1 MPAPGGVP
9 VASPCRSRPY
19 HSKQSINLIKAFSA
33 VAWRQVAGKQRH
45 RVSRSSSFGAMTTLA
60 TLDAAV
66 QRHVDI
72 INTEILHVDPGSFPW
87 QDAGALSA
95 IESDSLAPVNLAAN
109 PPTPMYTSD
118 LSHLRRAAE
127 LLQQEEVVA
136 IPTETVYGLAANAL
150 SASAVR
156 KIFAA
161 KQRPSD
167 NPLIIHISS
176 LDMLRALYP
185 DGSPIPPIYTPIL
198 ARHWPGP
205 LTILLPRSPLVPEA
219 VTCGQPTMAVR
230 LPSHPVARTLIA
242 LCGFPL
248 AAPSA
253 NSSGRPSPTLAHHV
267 LEDLKGRLPL
277 IIDGGA
283 CSSGLESTVLDALR
297 QPPAILRPGGVTY
310 EQLQQQEGL
319 AGLQV
324 YRRDFVDSQLEAA
337 PSTPG
342 MKYRHYSPDAKVG
355 ARAGAAH
362 AACQHVCLAPE
373 GVVQPALGSACSS
386 AALRMMMLLLHG

>member
-1 MPAPGGVP
+1 MPPGGVP

-19 HSKQSINLIKAFSA
+19 HSNQSTNLIKAFSA

-45 RVSRSSSFGAMTTLA
+45 RVSRSSSFAAMTTLA

-66 QRHVDI
+66 QRHGDI
-72 INTEILHVDPGSFPW
+72 ITTEILHVDPGSFPW

-95 IESDSLAPVNLAAN
+95 IDSDSLAPVALAAN
-109 PPTPMYTSD
+109 PPTPTYTSD

-185 DGSPIPPIYTPIL
+185 DGSSIPPIYTPIL

-310 EQLQQQEGL
+310 EQLRQLEGL

-355 ARAGAAH
+355 VSPGAAH
-362 AACQHVCLAPE
+362 AACQH
-373 GVVQPALGSACSS
+373 G
-386 AALRMMMLLLHG
+386 